1 MNPSLL
7 GIVWIILH
15 TQQGA
20 LISLMIYY
28 FGAICLQMQ
37 AVESSCYPPHTPHP
51 TLVCS
56 GRLLRTSLKGVFLG
70 HQDGLL
76 KLLFISPP
84 PKKKTLKKN
93 LSNGRLLGHLAGY
106 VQDCVKTGRTQ
117 GLPKN
122 ILGG

>member
-7 GIVWIILH
+7 QMGWIILH
-15 TQQGA
+15 TQQGP

-28 FGAICLQMQ
+28 FGAICLQLQ

-70 HQDGLL
+70 HQDPVVYLKNGLL
-76 KLLFISPP
+76 KLLFIPP
-84 PKKKTLKKN
+84 EKN
-93 LSNGRLLGHLAGY
+93 LSYRRCMLGSIQTCHSLF
-106 VQDCVKTGRTQ
+106 QELKQ
-117 GLPKN
+117 
-122 ILGG
+122 I